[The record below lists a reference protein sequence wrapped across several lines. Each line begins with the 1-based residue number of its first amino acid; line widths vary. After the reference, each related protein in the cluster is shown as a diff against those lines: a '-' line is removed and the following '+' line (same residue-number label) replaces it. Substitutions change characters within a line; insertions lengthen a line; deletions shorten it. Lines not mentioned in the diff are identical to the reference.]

1 MACLF
6 VHDFRSYM
14 KEGNVYT
21 TNLSYE
27 ILKKR
32 YIDCFGELEVL
43 NRCGQMSSSQ
53 SERGLVK
60 ASGDSIKFVNEIGIF
75 TPISFCKN
83 YFKIKK
89 TVHEYVSNSEYVIIR
104 LDSFLGMIAAK
115 YCRKHK
121 KKYLIEVVGCVWD
134 SFWNKGL
141 FGKVVAFP
149 LFRRMR
155 YEIKHAPYVVY
166 VTKEFLQKRYP
177 TKGKTTN
184 VSNVFLNKHSE
195 LTINRRLDKIK
206 ETQNKKYM
214 FQLCTVAAVNV
225 KYKGQQFVL
234 KTMARLKKSGKLNF
248 LYHLVGPGDPK
259 FLKEIT
265 QKYKLE
271 DYVVFHG
278 SLTHNKVIELLDD
291 MDVYIQPSFQEG
303 LPRTVIEAMSRGL
316 LCIGSDVAGIPELL
330 DENWI
335 FKRRKNVEKQIENLL
350 LKIDSDTMKE
360 QARRNFNE
368 AKKYEKDLL
377 EQRRRS
383 FFENFLKESKLKV

>member
-6 VHDFRSYM
+6 VHDFRSYI

-32 YIDCFGELEVL
+32 YVDCFGELNIL
-43 NRCGQMSSSQ
+43 NRCGQMGSSQ
-53 SERGLVK
+53 SERDLVK
-60 ASGDSIKFVNEIGIF
+60 ASGTSIKFVNEIGIF

-89 TVHEYVSNSEYVIIR
+89 IVYKYASNSEYIIIR
-104 LDSFLGMIAAK
+104 LDSFLGLIAAK
-115 YCRKHK
+115 YCRKHS
-121 KKYLIEVVGCVWD
+121 KKYLIEVVGCVRD

-149 LFRRMR
+149 LFGRMR
-155 YEIKHAPYVVY
+155 YEIKYAPYVVY
-166 VTKEFLQKRYP
+166 VTKKFLQRRYP
-177 TKGKTTN
+177 TKGETTN
-184 VSNVFLNKHSE
+184 VSNVLLNKHSE
-195 LTINRRLDKIK
+195 TTINSRLDKIK
-206 ETQNKKYM
+206 EIQNKKYT

-234 KTMARLKKSGKLNF
+234 KAMARLKKSGNLNF
-248 LYHLVGPGDPK
+248 SYHLVGPGDPK

-265 QKYKLE
+265 QKYELE
-271 DYVVFHG
+271 DYVIFHG
-278 SLTHNKVIELLDD
+278 SLAHNKVIELLDE

-303 LPRTVIEAMSRGL
+303 LPRAVIEAMSRGL

-335 FKRRKNVEKQIENLL
+335 FKRRKNVPKQIEDLL
-350 LKIDSDTMKE
+350 LKIDSDTMKG
-360 QARRNFNE
+360 QAKRNFNE
-368 AKKYEKDLL
+368 AKKYETDLL

-383 FFENFLKESKLKV
+383 FFEKFLNENELKV

>member
-1 MACLF
+1 MRLLF
-6 VHDFRSYM
+6 VHDYRVFKGDDNFYTLSMSYDI
-14 KEGNVYT
+14 
-21 TNLSYE
+21 LYE
-27 ILKKR
+27 R
-32 YIDCFGELEVL
+32 YIKFFGEMRIC
-43 NRCGQMSSSQ
+43 NRLI
-53 SERGLVK
+53 ED
-60 ASGDSIKFVNEIGIF
+60 ANIDNIKMQIADGENVSYCENIPHFLGPDVFINKE
-75 TPISFCKN
+75 
-83 YFKIKK
+83 IKK
-89 TVHEYVSNSEYVIIR
+89 VLLKETEESDAVIVR
-104 LDSFLGMIAAK
+104 LDSFLGLQELKI
-115 YCRKHK
+115 CRKLNK
-121 KKYLIEVVGCVWD
+121 PYIIELVGCAWD
-134 SFWNKGL
+134 SFWNHGL
-141 FGKVVAFP
+141 TGK
-149 LFRRMR
+149 
-155 YEIKHAPYVVY
+155 IIAPYIFFRTKNEIRKSKYVIY

-177 TKGKTTN
+177 TKGETTN
-184 VSNVFLNKHSE
+184 ISNVLLNKHSE
-195 LTINRRLDKIK
+195 LTINKRLDKIK
-206 ETQNKKYM
+206 ETQNKKYI

-248 LYHLVGPGDPK
+248 IYHLVGPGDPK
-259 FLKEIT
+259 FLNEIT

-303 LPRTVIEAMSRGL
+303 LPRAVIEAMSRGL

-383 FFENFLKESKLKV
+383 FFENFLEESKLKV